1 MAGRLRRGRM
11 QGDETLE
18 PKELE
23 GADVVAMVS

>member
-1 MAGRLRRGRM
+1 MAGRLRRGRK
-11 QGDETLE
+11 QGDEMLE